1 MANIQPMLSASLKKY
16 SRVSLVVLSLSFL
29 GACAA
34 SEAQSLKAQGGKGKP
49 VPVVIATATQKTLPI
64 LVRGTGTVEAYN
76 TVSIKSQIAGQ
87 LTGVYFQQGQTVAK
101 DTLLFKIDSRPQEST
116 LMQAEANRQKAIAA
130 VTQAEA
136 NREKAL
142 AAVNQITAN
151 QEKALAGVN
160 QAKANQQKALS
171 GVNQAKADQQKAFS
185 GVNQAKANREKAL
198 AGVNQAKADQQ
209 KALGGV
215 SLAKANQAK
224 SIAQAEDAVT
234 RADRYAKL
242 LQDGAVSQD
251 QAGQLKTEASAN
263 KASVDA
269 SQSEVNN
276 AIAGVQSSA
285 AGIENAQAAV
295 RAADAEIEN
304 AQAAVRAADAE
315 IENAQAVVRGAD
327 ADVENAQAA
336 VRAADADMENAQ
348 AAVRAAD
355 ADIESA
361 KAAVRAADAEVE
373 KAKIQLSYSSIFS
386 PINGITG
393 NLKVNVGNLVKDN
406 DTNPLVIIS
415 QTHPIYVSFAIPQRM
430 LPEIKKYMG
439 QNGSLKVEALIPKE
453 EARPEKGEI
462 TFVDSGVDTTT
473 GTIQLKGTF
482 TNTRDR
488 LSPGQFVNVVLKLAQ
503 EDNAIVVPTVAVQ
516 TGQKGQYVFV
526 VNSDK
531 TVELRSIKVGN
542 TVENETAIK
551 EGLKP
556 GEKVVIDGQF
566 NLVPGAKIEE
576 KEALGNKGSSATPG
590 KEENSLTPGKEENS
604 ATPGKERS
612 SGKKRKDSN

>member
-1 MANIQPMLSASLKKY
+1 MANIQPTLSASLKKY
-16 SRVSLVVLSLSFL
+16 SRVGLVVLSVSFL

-76 TVSIKSQIAGQ
+76 TVSIKSQIGGQ
-87 LTGVYFQQGQTVAK
+87 LTGVYFQQGQNVTK
-101 DTLLFKIDSRPQEST
+101 DSLLFKIDSRTLESA

-130 VTQAEA
+130 VSQAQA

-142 AAVNQITAN
+142 AGVNQITAN
-151 QEKALAGVN
+151 REKALAGVNQAKANQEKALSGVNQAKANQEKALSGVN

-171 GVNQAKADQQKAFS
+171 GVNQAKA
-185 GVNQAKANREKAL
+185 
-198 AGVNQAKADQQ
+198 
-209 KALGGV
+209 
-215 SLAKANQAK
+215 NQAK
-224 SIAQAEDAVT
+224 SIAQADNALSK
-234 RADRYAKL
+234 ADRYSKL
-242 LQDGAVSQD
+242 LADGAVSQD
-251 QAGQLKTEASAN
+251 QAEQLNSDAIAN

-276 AIAGVQSSA
+276 AIAGVQSVTA
-285 AGIENAQAAV
+285 EIENAQAGV
-295 RAADAEIEN
+295 RAADAEIAN
-304 AQAAVRAADAE
+304 AQAGVRGADAE
-315 IENAQAVVRGAD
+315 IENAQAVVR
-327 ADVENAQAA
+327 
-336 VRAADADMENAQ
+336 
-348 AAVRAAD
+348 AAD
-355 ADIESA
+355 ADIENA
-361 KAAVRAADAEVE
+361 QAVVKAAEAEIVNAQAAVRAADAEVE

-386 PINGITG
+386 PIDGRTG
-393 NLKVNVGNLVKDN
+393 NLKVNVGNLVKEN
-406 DTNPLVIIS
+406 DSNPLVIIS
-415 QTHPIYVSFAIPQRM
+415 QTRPIYVSFAIPQRM
-430 LPEIKKYMG
+430 LPDVKKYMG
-439 QNGSLKVEALIPKE
+439 QNGALKVEALIPKE

-516 TGQKGQYVFV
+516 TGQKGQFIFV
-526 VNSDK
+526 VKSDN
-531 TVELRSIKVGN
+531 TVELRPIQVGN
-542 TVENETAIK
+542 TVGNETAIK

-566 NLVPGAKIEE
+566 NLIPGAKIEE
-576 KEALGNKGSSATPG
+576 KKA
-590 KEENSLTPGKEENS
+590 
-604 ATPGKERS
+604 
-612 SGKKRKDSN
+612 